1 MQRIIRAG
9 SLIATPWKN
18 GGGLTR
24 EIASREASGALHW
37 RLSIA
42 DVDKD
47 GPFSAFPGL
56 SRILTVIEG
65 HGMDLHTPTE
75 TLAARPLQPL
85 AFAGDVPVQG
95 ELRDGPVRNFN
106 LIYDANQ
113 VTPTVTVLNASQQ
126 LPESPLALHC
136 LTGNA
141 QVDDS
146 QLIAGDTLLTH
157 GGALGLTDQA
167 RIICVTL

>member
-1 MQRIIRAG
+1 MQRIIRAAD
-9 SLIATPWKN
+9 LVATPWKN
-18 GGGLTR
+18 SGGLTR
-24 EIASREASGALHW
+24 EIASHDAGGALHW

-95 ELRDGPVRNFN
+95 ALRDGPVRNFN
-106 LIYDANQ
+106 LIYDANH

-126 LPESPLALHC
+126 LPDGPLALHC
-136 LTGNA
+136 LTGKA
-141 QVDDS
+141 RVDDS
-146 QLIAGDTLLTH
+146 LLSTGDTMLAH
-157 GGALGLTDQA
+157 GGVLSLTKQTQ
-167 RIICVTL
+167 IICITL